1 MSKRLPRRSH
11 RGDGD
16 DDFVQPWRYR
26 WAVVLVP
33 LALLLLVILIAIAI
47 RPKTLESGRREV
59 EAMRND
65 PIVTFRAP
73 GTELREQTE
82 QPAQDLPF
90 DQGRTPS
97 VIQLSFDMASEPGD
111 TVEAYR
117 QAAQA
122 MGWTWVTDGCS
133 RAHALTGAVFGK
145 TLAGFDSTLVVEA
158 RLRGYDAGD
167 SPGGELIVTLRATT
181 AGVTDLG
188 MGTGF
193 QRNDVQCLRGLD
205 PSDPD
210 LQQPN
215 TDMSSEEL
223 CGLISVA
230 EARTVFPDIAP
241 EIPEPGLLTECLWI
255 DGSGLPVFVLQQAS
269 QSRAFYEDLRLP
281 GSRVSDP
288 FFYFSLDDENDPR
301 GYRQLWVA
309 GPGGPFVVDAVTA
322 LDDPPLGEDP
332 LLAIARLLA
341 DSHVPVP
348 TVAPTTTAQ
357 RSDSGELID
366 FMLDGGIAG
375 TRRVTVTEDG
385 VAIYHRDIAEPVRS
399 EISPATMEELRAA
412 LSQVDFHDLSSSYG
426 SHAGPDDQA
435 QVFTYQGKTV
445 RVWSNGPPELRP
457 LSAILTRLLEEDPSR
472 R

>member
-1 MSKRLPRRSH
+1 MSKRWPRRSH
-11 RGDGD
+11 SEDGN

-33 LALLLLVILIAIAI
+33 LALLLFVILIAIAI

-90 DQGRTPS
+90 DQGRTLS
-97 VIQLSFDMASEPGD
+97 VVELSFDMASEPGD

-117 QAAQA
+117 QAAQT
-122 MGWTWVTDGCS
+122 MGWTWVIDGCS
-133 RAHALTGAVFGK
+133 RAHPMTRAVFGK
-145 TLAGFDSTLVVEA
+145 TLDGFNATLVVTA
-158 RLRGYDAGD
+158 RLRGSDAAGD
-167 SPGGELIVTLRATT
+167 SPGGELLVTLRAAP
-181 AGVTDLG
+181 AGVNDLG
-188 MGTGF
+188 MSIGF
-193 QRNDVQCLRGLD
+193 HRNDVQCLRGLD

-223 CGLISVA
+223 CGLLSVA
-230 EARTVFPDIAP
+230 EARTVFPGIVP
-241 EIPEPGLLTECLWI
+241 ETPEVDLPAECVWV

-269 QSRAFYEDLRLP
+269 QPRAYYEDLRLP
-281 GSRVSDP
+281 GSRASDP
-288 FFYFSLDDENDPR
+288 FFYFSEEVENDPR
-301 GYRQLWVA
+301 RRELWVA
-309 GPGGPFVVDAVTA
+309 GPGGPFEVYGLT
-322 LDDPPLGEDP
+322 LEDPPLGEDP

-357 RSDSGELID
+357 RSDSRELID

-385 VAIYHRDIAEPVRS
+385 VAIYHRGIAEPVRS

-412 LSQVDFHDLSSSYG
+412 LSQVDFHNLSSSYG
-426 SHAGPDDQA
+426 SHAGPDHQA
-435 QVFTYQGKTV
+435 QVFTYRGKTV